1 LCGLVCGDR
10 LKQIIRKSNHLKISG
25 LIKRIEPLA
34 LKLSGRLPVCPWT
47 SVLFSL
53 DPRTVGVHP
62 PEMKIEVTGED
73 GAFKKL
79 RFNGRHESWFPAGT
93 QVNLGLWNEYL
104 SVVWLH
110 PANAH
115 YYLAHGT
122 VIKPGDV
129 VIDCGCCEGFFVF
142 QALEAGAAKVIGI
155 EPNPEMV
162 RCLEKTFVT
171 EIKAGRVVFRQ
182 VALGAFRGTAA
193 FFFDSAFPAFG
204 QIGGGNKTEGRT
216 VRVETL
222 DSICDKLGIA
232 KVDFIKMDIEGAEI
246 QAVEGAMSLLTKH
259 HPKLAITTYHRA
271 FDFRCLQAILA
282 SLGYRQIQA
291 VGITKFGGSH
301 LRPAIL
307 HAA

>member
-1 LCGLVCGDR
+1 M
-10 LKQIIRKSNHLKISG
+10 KISG

-93 QVNLGLWNEYL
+93 RVDLALWNEYL
-104 SVVWLH
+104 SVFWPH

-122 VIKPGDV
+122 AIKPGDV

-155 EPNPEMV
+155 EPNPVMV
-162 RCLEKTFVT
+162 VCLEKTFAA
-171 EIKAGRVVFRQ
+171 EIKAGRVVIEAA
-182 VALGAFRGTAA
+182 ALGSFRAQV
-193 FFFDSAFPAFG
+193 FFSFDAGYPSAG
-204 QIGGGNKTEGRT
+204 QIGGEIGGQP
-216 VRVETL
+216 VAVETL
-222 DSICDKLGIA
+222 ATICEKL
-232 KVDFIKMDIEGAEI
+232 KLDRVDLVKMDIEGAEI
-246 QAVEGAMSLLTKH
+246 NAVEGALPVLGKF

-271 FDFRCLQAILA
+271 FDYRCLQAILRT
-282 SLGYRQIQA
+282 LGYQKIRA
-291 VGITKFGGSH
+291 VGVTKFGLSGS
-301 LRPAIL
+301 RPVLL
-307 HAA
+307 HAI